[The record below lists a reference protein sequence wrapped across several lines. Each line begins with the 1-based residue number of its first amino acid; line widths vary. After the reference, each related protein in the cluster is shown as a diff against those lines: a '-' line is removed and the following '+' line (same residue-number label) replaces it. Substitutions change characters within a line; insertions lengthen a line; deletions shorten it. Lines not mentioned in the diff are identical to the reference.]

1 MISQIIK
8 SRIFLLVIIPVILT
22 WITLGYYYS
31 LGKLIK
37 TDNAYIKAP
46 LISVQSEVS
55 GKIKEVLIKNNQFV
69 KKDQILL
76 TIDSEDLSIKLIENE
91 QILKSIE
98 EEIKSKKSKLNEID
112 QEILIAHED
121 IKYRNNEEI
130 RIKNLIN
137 NKIKI
142 ATSEVNF
149 YKLEFDRQLKLT
161 KKGFGIKK
169 HLEDAKLKFDKAK
182 TNLISLNL
190 NKEVDEAKF
199 YKKIAIKQL
208 SLLNRKKE
216 TILTTLGGKRNVVVK
231 NHPLY
236 LKQKAVIKGIKLN
249 IRKSTIKADKS
260 GFVAN
265 MNLEKGEF
273 IRLGQKL
280 FVVVQQDK
288 IYIEANF
295 KETQITNLKIGQKGK
310 FTPDSFPNIEFQAEI
325 ESFSPATGSE
335 FAILPAQ
342 NASGNWVKVVQR
354 VPVILKI
361 NGISN
366 LNDINLKLKIGMT
379 VSVVINTNFKKQIPF
394 IISPIANI
402 FYKFHTL

>member
-1 MISQIIK
+1 MISKIIK
-8 SRIFLLVIIPVILT
+8 SRIFLIVIVPIFLI
-22 WITLGYYYS
+22 WIMLGYYYS

-37 TDNAYIKAP
+37 TDNAYVKAP
-46 LISVQSEVS
+46 IISVQSEVS

-76 TIDSEDLSIKLIENE
+76 TIDDEDLSIKLIENE
-91 QILKSIE
+91 QTLKSIE
-98 EEIKSKKSKLNEID
+98 EEIKSKKSKLNEIE
-112 QEILIAHED
+112 QEILIARED
-121 IKYRNNEEI
+121 IKYRNNEEN

-142 ATSEVNF
+142 AESEVNF
-149 YKLEFDRQLKLT
+149 FKLEFNRQLMLT

-169 HLEDAKLKFDKAK
+169 NLEDAKFKFDKAK

-208 SLLNRKKE
+208 SLLEKKKE
-216 TILTTLGGKRNVVVK
+216 TILTTLGGKRNVEVK

-236 LKQKAVIKGIKLN
+236 LKQKAVINGIKLN
-249 IRKSTIKADKS
+249 IRKSIIRADKD

-265 MNLEKGEF
+265 MNLEKGEVV
-273 IRLGQKL
+273 RPGQKL

-288 IYIEANF
+288 IYVEANF
-295 KETQITNLKIGQKGK
+295 KETQITNLKIGQKGE
-310 FTPDSFPNIEFQAEI
+310 FIPDSFPNLKFKTEI
-325 ESFSPATGSE
+325 ESLSPATGSE

-354 VPVILKI
+354 VPIILKI
-361 NGISN
+361 KESSS
-366 LNDINLKLKIGMT
+366 LNNPNSKLKVGMT
-379 VSVVINTNFKKQIPF
+379 VSVVVNTEFKKDIPF
-394 IISPIANI
+394 IISPIANL

>member
-1 MISQIIK
+1 MISKIIK
-8 SRIFLLVIIPVILT
+8 SRIFLLVIVPIFLI
-22 WITLGYYYS
+22 WIMLGYYYS

-37 TDNAYIKAP
+37 TDNAYVKAP
-46 LISVQSEVS
+46 IISVQSEVS

-76 TIDSEDLSIKLIENE
+76 TIDDEDLSIKLIENE
-91 QILKSIE
+91 QTLKSIE
-98 EEIKSKKSKLNEID
+98 EEIKSKKSKLNEIE
-112 QEILIAHED
+112 QEILIARED
-121 IKYRNNEEI
+121 IKYRNNEEN

-142 ATSEVNF
+142 AESEVNF
-149 YKLEFDRQLKLT
+149 FKLEFNRQLMLT

-169 HLEDAKLKFDKAK
+169 NLEDAKFKFDKAK

-208 SLLNRKKE
+208 SLLDKKKE

-236 LKQKAVIKGIKLN
+236 LKQKAVINGIKLN
-249 IRKSTIKADKS
+249 IRKSIIRADKD

-265 MNLEKGEF
+265 MNLEKGEVV
-273 IRLGQKL
+273 RPGQKL

-288 IYIEANF
+288 IYVEANF
-295 KETQITNLKIGQKGK
+295 KETQITNLKIGQKGE
-310 FTPDSFPNIEFQAEI
+310 FIPDSFPNLKFKTEI
-325 ESFSPATGSE
+325 ESLSPATGSE

-354 VPVILKI
+354 VPIILKI
-361 NGISN
+361 KESSS
-366 LNDINLKLKIGMT
+366 LNNPNSKLKVGMT
-379 VSVVINTNFKKQIPF
+379 VSVVVNTEFKKDIPF
-394 IISPIANI
+394 IISPIANL

>member
-1 MISQIIK
+1 MFLKMIK
-8 SRIFLLVIIPVILT
+8 SRIFLLIVIPIVFM
-22 WITLGYYYS
+22 WIILGYYYS

-37 TDNAYIKAP
+37 TDNAYVKAP
-46 LISVQSEVS
+46 IIAVQSEVS
-55 GKIKEVLIKNNQFV
+55 GKIKEVLIRNNQFV

-76 TIDSEDLSIKLIENE
+76 TIDAENLSIKLIENE

-112 QEILIAHED
+112 EEILIAQED
-121 IKYRNNEEI
+121 IRYRSNEEN
-130 RIKNLIN
+130 RIKNLID

-142 ATSEVNF
+142 ARSEVNF
-149 YKLEFDRQLKLT
+149 FKLEYDRQLMLS

-169 HLEDAKLKFDKAK
+169 HLEDAKFKLDKAK

-190 NKEVDEAKF
+190 NKETDEAKF

-208 SLLNRKKE
+208 NLLIKKKE
-216 TILTTLGGKRNVVVK
+216 TILTTLGGKRNVVVQ

-236 LKQKAVIKGIKLN
+236 LKQKAVINGIKLN
-249 IRKSTIKADKS
+249 IRKSTIKAEKA

-265 MNLEKGEF
+265 MNLEKGEVV
-273 IRLGQKL
+273 RQGQKL

-288 IYIEANF
+288 IYVEANF
-295 KETQITNLKIGQKGK
+295 KETQITNFKIGQKGK
-310 FTPDSFPNIEFQAEI
+310 FIPDSFPNLEFQTEI
-325 ESFSPATGSE
+325 ESLSPATGSE

-354 VPVILKI
+354 VPIILKI
-361 NGISN
+361 NGVSN
-366 LNDINLKLKIGMT
+366 LNNMNSKLKVGMT
-379 VSVVINTNFKKQIPF
+379 VSVVINTEFKKDIP
-394 IISPIANI
+394 IIIRPISNL
-402 FYKFHTL
+402 FYKFQTL